1 MYSSWG
7 ITKEINNYRVNF
19 EDPPWDTHAPIRGVA
34 IRRWIKSSGDLRRYT
49 KVFCLKI
56 KQNHFSTPTRSD
68 RFESRHKQLQTRFR
82 SKHDSFR
89 SKYDSHQSTIHSDQ
103 STIHSKVRFI
113 RGFWVAGQGTISP
126 TRVFTAGHDQPA
138 GTSMG
143 GGGGGVKYVL
153 CVFAMTQK
161 MAFSD
166 LKYSEKSEIFGNSHP
181 WVWAGL
187 ETGMRMGKGEKFG
200 NGGGEYRRGGSPY
213 VGE

>member
-19 EDPPWDTHAPIRGVA
+19 EDPPWDTHAPIRVVA

-68 RFESRHKQLQTRFR
+68 RFESRHKQLQTRFIPIKVR
-82 SKHDSFR
+82 FTSKYDSFR
-89 SKYDSHQSTIHSDQ
+89 SKYDSFESTIHSGIL
-103 STIHSKVRFI
+103 SCWS
-113 RGFWVAGQGTISP
+113 
-126 TRVFTAGHDQPA
+126 GHDQPDQSVHSRA
-138 GTSMG
+138 RSARWYFK
-143 GGGGGVKYVL
+143 GGVKYVL

-200 NGGGEYRRGGSPY
+200 NGGGEYRRGVSPY

>member
-19 EDPPWDTHAPIRGVA
+19 EDPPWDTHAPSRVVA

-113 RGFWVAGQGTISP
+113 RKYDSFGDSELLVRARSARPECSQQGTISP
-126 TRVFTAGHDQPA
+126 L
-138 GTSMG
+138 
-143 GGGGGVKYVL
+143 VL
-153 CVFAMTQK
+153 
-161 MAFSD
+161 
-166 LKYSEKSEIFGNSHP
+166 
-181 WVWAGL
+181 
-187 ETGMRMGKGEKFG
+187 
-200 NGGGEYRRGGSPY
+200 
-213 VGE
+213 

>member
-1 MYSSWG
+1 M
-7 ITKEINNYRVNF
+7 NF
-19 EDPPWDTHAPIRGVA
+19 EDPPWDTHAPSRVVA

-138 GTSMG
+138 GTLMG
-143 GGGGGVKYVL
+143 GGGETCSLRFCNDPKNGL
-153 CVFAMTQK
+153 FRPQ
-161 MAFSD
+161 
-166 LKYSEKSEIFGNSHP
+166 IFGKIGNIRKFSP
-181 WVWAGL
+181 LGMGW
-187 ETGMRMGKGEKFG
+187 TGNRDE
-200 NGGGEYRRGGSPY
+200 NA
-213 VGE
+213 